1 METIAFRMTLNPG
14 MREEYARR
22 HREIWPELVDAL
34 HSAGVRDYRIYLDES
49 TGALFATL
57 TRTDDHTM
65 DALPDLPVMRKWWDA
80 MADIMVTAR
89 DHVPEQ
95 QGLVPVFEL
104 AAGNR

>member
-34 HSAGVRDYRIYLDES
+34 HDAGVRDYRIYLDES

-80 MADIMVTAR
+80 MADIMVTAP
-89 DHVPEQ
+89 DHVPVQ
-95 QGLVPVFEL
+95 QKLVPVFEL
-104 AAGNR
+104 QGSR